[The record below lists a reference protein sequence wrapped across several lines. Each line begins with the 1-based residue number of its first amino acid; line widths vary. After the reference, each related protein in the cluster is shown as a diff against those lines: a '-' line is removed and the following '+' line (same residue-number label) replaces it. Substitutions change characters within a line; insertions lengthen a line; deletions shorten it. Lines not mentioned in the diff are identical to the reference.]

1 MQLRTVC
8 DKCLYKSSN
17 TADWKINNWNE
28 LQWSLSEVCELIS
41 KDWGLYF
48 LLTTFYDFLTRHLKT
63 VKIHF
68 FEIWKKRK
76 IRRPILEHWWQLAT
90 IASTATGTYAPKL
103 RRTAEAQRTRSLG
116 LSYKLC
122 AVIPVEGQRTHGTTL
137 RAQLP
142 RWQHRGQ
149 SLRSLWLLVDI
160 VGHRTGGTAWV
171 TRFSLL
177 K

>member
-1 MQLRTVC
+1 MITERSMWTHFEGLRTI
-8 DKCLYKSSN
+8 LFAN
-17 TADWKINNWNE
+17 
-28 LQWSLSEVCELIS
+28 
-41 KDWGLYF
+41 
-48 LLTTFYDFLTRHLKT
+48 DFLRLFNTSFKNRKNSRFWNL
-63 VKIHF
+63 
-68 FEIWKKRK
+68 KKRK

-122 AVIPVEGQRTHGTTL
+122 AVIPVAGQRTHGTTL